1 MTFEIIPSV
10 DILGGKVV
18 RLERGDPS
26 AKTVYSDDPV
36 GMAIDWEAQGAP
48 RLHVVDLDGA
58 LAGEPVQ
65 HDIFEEIIRA
75 AGVPVQVAGGIR
87 SADAAEEWIRRGA
100 DRVVLGTAALT
111 DLDVLHEAVERLGPR
126 LIVAPDALGREVRVS
141 GWTTGTGED
150 VVVAAQRLVAAGVQR
165 LLVTDIGRDGVLT
178 GPNVELLAELAQ
190 ASGVPVIASGGVA
203 SVDDLRALAQ
213 VDGIEGAIV
222 GKALYAKSF
231 ALCDAVKAVGVSP
244 A

>member
-18 RLERGDPS
+18 RLQRGDPS
-26 AKTVYSDDPV
+26 AQTVYSDDPV
-36 GMAIDWEAQGAP
+36 GTAKDWEAQGAP
-48 RLHVVDLDGA
+48 RLHIVDLDGA

-65 HDIFEEIIRA
+65 HAIVEEI
-75 AGVPVQVAGGIR
+75 V
-87 SADAAEEWIRRGA
+87 RGA
-100 DRVVLGTAALT
+100 DRAVLGTAALT
-111 DLDVLHEAVERLGPR
+111 DVDVLHEAVERLGSR

-150 VVVAAQRLVAAGVQR
+150 VVTAAQRLAAAGVQR
-165 LLVTDIGRDGVLT
+165 LLVTDIARDGILS
-178 GPNVELLAELAQ
+178 GPNVELLRELAK
-190 ASGVPVIASGGVA
+190 AARVPVIASGGVA
-203 SVDDLRALAQ
+203 SIDDLLALAK
-213 VDGIEGAIV
+213 VDGIEGAVV

-231 ALCDAVKAVGVSP
+231 ALRDAVDALGGAGVSS